1 MDDSPKGP
9 KIAGLHSALILT
21 DRFGS
26 TAMNGVLMK
35 INLLISVF
43 AAFALAG
50 NAQAAPRP
58 VDCDKGQSI
67 QKALDSAP
75 AAGGERYEL
84 FVTGDCHE
92 RVVIR
97 RDDVTIRGDATIFGD
112 IRVFQ
117 ASDVWIYGV
126 TVTAPF
132 NGITVAGSNH
142 VRLTGVHLVGN
153 EGVGLM
159 ASSRAQVW
167 LRSGAVIADNAAN
180 GVYLEDSSLRVDD
193 ASITGN
199 LFSGIEAFMSTV
211 VLQRSA
217 TISGNT
223 LHGIDANL
231 HSSVLLRDEASIHG
245 NYEIGIQLV
254 MDSGLF
260 TMDES
265 RIYDNLGANVY
276 CPHIESSA
284 EFLGHMPDNVGCTD
298 FNQMPY

>member
-9 KIAGLHSALILT
+9 KIAGLLSALFLT

-26 TAMNGVLMK
+26 AEMNSVLTK
-35 INLLISVF
+35 INLFFALL

-50 NAQAAPRP
+50 NAHAAPRP

-67 QKALDSAP
+67 QKALDAAP
-75 AAGGERYEL
+75 AAGGERYVL
-84 FVTGDCHE
+84 LVTGDCHE

-117 ASDVWIYGV
+117 ASDVWIYDV

-132 NGITVAGSNH
+132 NGITVGGSNH
-142 VRLTGVHLVGN
+142 VRLTGVQLVGN
-153 EGVGLM
+153 DGVGLM
-159 ASSRAQVW
+159 VSGGAQVW

-180 GVYLEDSSLRVDD
+180 GVYLEDASLRVDD

-217 TISGNT
+217 VVSGNM

-231 HSSVLLRDEASIHG
+231 DSSILLRGDASVHH
-245 NYEIGIQLV
+245 NHEIGIHLV

-260 TMDES
+260 TMEES
-265 RIYDNLGANVY
+265 RIYDNFGANVY